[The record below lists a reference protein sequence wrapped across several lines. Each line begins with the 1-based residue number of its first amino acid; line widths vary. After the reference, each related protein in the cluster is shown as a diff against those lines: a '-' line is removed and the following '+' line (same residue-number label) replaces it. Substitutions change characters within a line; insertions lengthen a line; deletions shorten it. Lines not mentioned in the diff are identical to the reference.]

1 MDNENNQS
9 FEDIFEELARHNDRS
24 VIWNDWL
31 DYAIEVN
38 LLTLAKDK
46 QNEFKKNYHGNE
58 EAYWELTA
66 AWITELSEKL
76 EKYPYYDMLGEF
88 YEKLVVSH
96 AKSSQMGQFFSPV
109 CVSELVND
117 IVHNDIENNNLKGKI
132 ANDPAC
138 GSARMLLEA
147 HVKSKG
153 EMFCLG
159 EELEGTAARM
169 AVLNFFSHGVR
180 GSILQIDTLTREWF
194 NGWRVNRYLYHGVPI
209 PHIEIIHNEN
219 EALDF
224 IELNRLNHDNDELSL
239 IDNDNNNDGDD
250 EVIVAE
256 STIKSQSVQST
267 LIKYGGC
274 GC

>member
-1 MDNENNQS
+1 MIKNMTENKTFS
-9 FEDIFEELARHNDRS
+9 EIFEELARHNDRS

-66 AWITELSEKL
+66 AWVTELSEKL

-138 GSARMLLEA
+138 GSARMLLSA
-147 HVKSKG
+147 YVKSNG
-153 EMFCLG
+153 QLICFG
-159 EELEGTAARM
+159 EELDPVAARM
-169 AVLNFFSHGVR
+169 ATLNLYSHGVR
-180 GSILQIDTLTREWF
+180 GSILQIDTLTREF
-194 NGWRVNRYLYHGVPI
+194 FTGWRVNRYLRHGVPI
-209 PHIEIIHNEN
+209 PHIEIIDNEN

-224 IELNRLNHDNDELSL
+224 IELNRLNNQSCEELSL
-239 IDNDNNNDGDD
+239 TDNDNNHSK
-250 EVIVAE
+250 VIVSE
-256 STIKSQSVQST
+256 DIQTGQTT
-267 LIKYGGC
+267 LI
-274 GC
+274 

>member
-1 MDNENNQS
+1 MSEDNKT
-9 FEDIFEELARHNDRS
+9 FEEIFEELARHNDRS
-24 VIWNDWL
+24 VIWNDFL

-38 LLTLAKDK
+38 LLTLAKD
-46 QNEFKKNYHGNE
+46 QGNEFKKNYHGNE
-58 EAYWELTA
+58 EAYADLME
-66 AWITELSEKL
+66 AWLNELSLKL
-76 EKYPYYDMLGEF
+76 EKYPYYDILGEF
-88 YEKLVVSH
+88 YEKLVTSKV
-96 AKSSQMGQFFSPV
+96 KSSQMGQFFSPV
-109 CVSELVND
+109 CVSELVNGL
-117 IVHNDIENNNLKGKI
+117 VHNDIENTNVKNKI

-224 IELNRLNHDNDELSL
+224 IELNRLNHDNVDLSL
-239 IDNDNNNDGDD
+239 IDNDNINDGDD
-250 EVIVAE
+250 EFVLENNDKAIVE
-256 STIKSQSVQST
+256 STVKNQSVQST
-267 LIKYGGC
+267 LI
-274 GC
+274 

>member
-1 MDNENNQS
+1 MNDNKS
-9 FEDIFEELARHNDRS
+9 FNEIFEELARHNDRS
-24 VIWNDWL
+24 VIWNDFL

-46 QNEFKKNYHGNE
+46 CKNEFKKNYHGNE
-58 EAYWELTA
+58 EAYADLLSAWLNELN
-66 AWITELSEKL
+66 IKL
-76 EKYPYYDMLGEF
+76 EKYPYYDILGEF
-88 YEKLVVSH
+88 YEELVTSKV
-96 AKSSQMGQFFSPV
+96 KSSQMGQFFSPV

-117 IVHNDIENNNLKGKI
+117 LVHNDIGNTDLKNKI
-132 ANDPAC
+132 VNDPAC

-180 GSILQIDTLTREWF
+180 GSILQVDTLTREWF
-194 NGWRVNRYLYHGVPI
+194 NGWRVNRYLYHGIPV

-224 IELNRLNHDNDELSL
+224 IELNRLN
-239 IDNDNNNDGDD
+239 NNDDSFNDDVGVTNVVEKVVD
-250 EVIVAE
+250 EV
-256 STIKSQSVQST
+256 TLNGGQTT
-267 LIKYGGC
+267 LI
-274 GC
+274 